1 MPWKT
6 LTGLML
12 GLLLGLQ
19 TAFGQTEGVE
29 KRPIPEAPFA
39 KHKVALQIST
49 GGETVQKRVLTV
61 ARMLLQEYG
70 MDRIAIEIVAFGPG
84 MKLLLADAGYDERI
98 RSLAKNGVRLSV
110 CSNSYRFMAERRGSE
125 PELHDKAVLVPSGA
139 ARLLRLEDAGYTII
153 KP

>member
-1 MPWKT
+1 MA
-6 LTGLML
+6 GLML
-12 GLLLGLQ
+12 GLFMGLQ
-19 TAFGQTEGVE
+19 IASAQSGHVD

-39 KHKVALQIST
+39 KYKVALQIST

-70 MDRIAIEIVAFGPG
+70 LDRIAIEIVAFGPG
-84 MKLLLADAGYDERI
+84 MKLLLADAGYDKRI
-98 RSLAKNGVRLSV
+98 RSLAKNGVRFSV
-110 CSNSYRFMAERRGSE
+110 CSNSYRFMTERLGSE
-125 PELHDKAVLVPSGA
+125 PELHEKAVLVPSGA